1 MIRLVIR
8 YVIGLGNVA
17 LLLIFKV
24 GWWMLAAL
32 VVILKG
38 GDAALLADVI
48 STECH
53 WFELFSSIMINLLV
67 LLRPWS
73 VEAAK
78 RFGVDAVGSGVEL
91 LGKAYVGLRFCCLSH
106 LRNLWPFD
114 FINGLIDAFWVS
126 AKLIHYKHQNSTY
139 YCGKEYLEYYKK
151 GLKPGIKRTPIVQLL
166 NRPDDINVAILKS
179 LYHKEAAGS
188 SDVLGNGSNQ
198 HPKGKKYNQY
208 LSPTS
213 LSECCLL
220 FIVYQ
225 FYELIHST
233 DEKRNHIDIYQK

>member
-1 MIRLVIR
+1 MR

-24 GWWMLAAL
+24 GWWMLTAL

-53 WFELFSSIMINLLV
+53 WFELFSSIMINLLM

-73 VEAAK
+73 VEATK
-78 RFGVDAVGSGVEL
+78 RFGVHTVGSGVEL
-91 LGKAYVGLRFCCLSH
+91 LGKAYVGLRFSCLSQ

-114 FINGLIDAFWVS
+114 FINSLIDALWVS
-126 AKLIHYKHQNSTY
+126 SKLIHYIKQNSTY

-151 GLKPGIKRTPIVQLL
+151 RLKPGIKRTPIIQLL
-166 NRPDDINVAILKS
+166 NRPDDIDLTILKS
-179 LYHKEAAGS
+179 LYHEEAAGS
-188 SDVLGNGSNQ
+188 SDVLCNGSNQ
-198 HPKGKKYNQY
+198 HPKSKKYN
-208 LSPTS
+208 
-213 LSECCLL
+213 
-220 FIVYQ
+220 
-225 FYELIHST
+225 
-233 DEKRNHIDIYQK
+233 